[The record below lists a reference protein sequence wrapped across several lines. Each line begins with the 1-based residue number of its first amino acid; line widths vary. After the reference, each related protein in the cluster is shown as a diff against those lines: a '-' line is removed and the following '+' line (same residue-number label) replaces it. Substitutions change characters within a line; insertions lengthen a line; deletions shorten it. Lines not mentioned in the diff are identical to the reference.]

1 MDTIPKQTGPVICL
15 FFICGRLILGQDP
28 YVYFEKNWCRERT
41 LRTDWRTYTHSCP
54 SYSRHWA
61 YEIWSDDFK
70 THPNLSFISGAE
82 INPAGHFSKI
92 YIQSVTVLNRTKAFG
107 GDAWRVRVQGPAD
120 LVATVSDM
128 ENGTYEAKFLPM
140 EPGIYSLQIT
150 LDYTLCHGLKN
161 PPPDWFMR
169 GCRHGSFQRPGTL
182 ATSDDYINRPLY
194 YGAYFTVQVPPTVPQ
209 DAQYLDSLF
218 SSSTQWCS
226 DGCNLL
232 LDGFGRWVNNDWL
245 PYKTTDSSD
254 PRSGHRQGSGVLWIY
269 GDSHNRR
276 FYESVQR
283 RQLCSRVFR
292 ACYHTNVWVY
302 WLGTVN
308 SNEMDLCYGGHDLN
322 VTQVLEEL
330 RSIVTQP
337 LMDEDSALV
346 LNTGVHLLKS
356 TSFRNYQ
363 KIIKGFIRVLKQS
376 YRGRVVWKT
385 TPSLGKQTELYTGCC
400 RRFHTEQRIKL
411 FNAYAMKKMCEAGI
425 PVLDVYQISAAY
437 PGGTTDG
444 VHFPPFVF
452 YPAEDAL
459 ERYFTT

>member
-1 MDTIPKQTGPVICL
+1 MTLWQEEKSARMDTIPKQTGPVICL

-232 LDGFGRWVNNDWL
+232 LDGFGRWLTPATQGQAIGRDLVSYGYMVTRTIDGFTNQCNA
-245 PYKTTDSSD
+245 DSCVLVYSERVII
-254 PRSGHRQGSGVLWIY
+254 PMYGSTGWE
-269 GDSHNRR
+269 R
-276 FYESVQR
+276 
-283 RQLCSRVFR
+283 
-292 ACYHTNVWVY
+292 
-302 WLGTVN
+302 
-308 SNEMDLCYGGHDLN
+308 YGGHDLN